1 MFVIFMGNKT
11 ARSPKRSS
19 PTSYL
24 NYIHYERA
32 QLLHRIAL
40 QEDHL
45 RQVERTLS
53 KRPKSPTI
61 TQYILV
67 KQLLAEAKMCY
78 DVIIGYTKQI
88 NKLDARYGVQ

>member
-1 MFVIFMGNKT
+1 MGNKT
-11 ARSPKRSS
+11 AISPKKSS

-32 QLLHRIAL
+32 QLLHRLAL
-40 QEDHL
+40 QEAHL
-45 RQVERTLS
+45 RKIERTLI
-53 KRPKSPTI
+53 KKPRSPTI
-61 TQYILV
+61 NQYMLV
-67 KQLLAEAKMCY
+67 QQLLADAKLCY